1 MIHITLV
8 SKNQYGDLLSNNS
21 VRKALT
27 YIIDTQ
33 GRMPY
38 TDMSIKT
45 YVYMGNTNKDDM
57 LEKNLYDKKRNV
69 PFRHAKIRPYLT
81 TVHIQKGN
89 MGTLSKLKQPF
100 S

>member
-1 MIHITLV
+1 MHITLV

-57 LEKNLYDKKRNV
+57 LEKNLKPCTIRNV
-69 PFRHAKIRPYLT
+69 MYHLDMLR
-81 TVHIQKGN
+81 
-89 MGTLSKLKQPF
+89 
-100 S
+100 